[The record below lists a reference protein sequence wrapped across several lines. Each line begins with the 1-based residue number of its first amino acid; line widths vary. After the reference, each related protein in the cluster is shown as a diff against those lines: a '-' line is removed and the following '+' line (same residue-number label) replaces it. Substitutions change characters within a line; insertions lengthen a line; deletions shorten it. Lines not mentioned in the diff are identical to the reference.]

1 MDHEQGV
8 GEIGGEEGG
17 TRGPVGE
24 KGEPRRGMGGEDWK
38 DMLAH
43 HTKESMTIDDLL
55 DAIDKLDGGH
65 IPVDK
70 LRMEQQLLWFIAQWE
85 KDFNEHHGHAPQ
97 ESARGEVQRWF
108 AALEKVQVK
117 RTYRLAMPK

>member
-1 MDHEQGV
+1 
-8 GEIGGEEGG
+8 
-17 TRGPVGE
+17 
-24 KGEPRRGMGGEDWK
+24 
-38 DMLAH
+38 MLAH

-85 KDFNEHHGHAPQ
+85 KDFNEHLDADIMRII
-97 ESARGEVQRWF
+97 SRDRRVA
-108 AALEKVQVK
+108 
-117 RTYRLAMPK
+117 